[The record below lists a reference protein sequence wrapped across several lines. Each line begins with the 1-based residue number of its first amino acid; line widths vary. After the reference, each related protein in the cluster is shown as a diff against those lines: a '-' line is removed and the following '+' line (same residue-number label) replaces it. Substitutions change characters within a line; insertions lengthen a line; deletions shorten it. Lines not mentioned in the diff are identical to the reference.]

1 MILDQSEL
9 FVAGIGRGDM
19 QLDVDNMPCE
29 VEPV

>member
-9 FVAGIGRGDM
+9 FGACIGRDM